1 MEQTLITIAI
11 NYEPGDESAVA
22 DAIATIHGGSAA
34 TIKDAVDSIAAALEA
49 IPGAHVPH
57 WSSPK
62 TDNWVS
68 QQETISSLY
77 QQIDNH
83 VCQCCHQIAVAPA
96 GVADFEPGA
105 CPPLHNCAVCA
116 DQII

>member
-11 NYEPGDESAVA
+11 NYEPEDESAVA
-22 DAIATIHGGSAA
+22 DAIAAIHGGSAE

-62 TDNWVS
+62 TDNWVT
-68 QQETISSLY
+68 QNETISSLY

-96 GVADFEPGA
+96 GVVGFEPGV
-105 CPPLHNCAVCA
+105 CPPLHNCAACA

>member
-11 NYEPGDESAVA
+11 NYEPEDESAVA
-22 DAIATIHGGSAA
+22 DAIAAIHGGSAE

-62 TDNWVS
+62 TDNWVT
-68 QQETISSLY
+68 QNETISSLY

-83 VCQCCHQIAVAPA
+83 VCQCCHEIAVAPA
-96 GVADFEPGA
+96 GAAGFEPGV
-105 CPPLHNCAVCA
+105 CPPLHNCAACA

>member
-11 NYEPGDESAVA
+11 NYEPEDESAVA
-22 DAIATIHGGSAA
+22 DAIAAIHGGSAE

-62 TDNWVS
+62 TDNWVT
-68 QQETISSLY
+68 QNETISSLY

-96 GVADFEPGA
+96 GVAGFEPGV
-105 CPPLHNCAVCA
+105 CPPLHNCAACA

>member
-1 MEQTLITIAI
+1 MEQRLITIAI
-11 NYEPGDESAVA
+11 DYDPEDEHQVA
-22 DAIATIHGGSAA
+22 AAIAAIHGASAS
-34 TIKDAVDSIAAALEA
+34 TIKDAVDSIAARLGA

-62 TDNWVS
+62 TEDWVAQS
-68 QQETISSLY
+68 ETIGRLH
-77 QQIDNH
+77 QAIDDH

-96 GVADFEPGA
+96 GTTGFEPGI
-105 CPPLHNCAVCA
+105 CPPLHNCAACA

>member
-1 MEQTLITIAI
+1 MKQTLITIAI
-11 NYEPGDESAVA
+11 NYEPEDESAVA
-22 DAIATIHGGSAA
+22 NAIAAIHGGSAG
-34 TIKDAVDSIAAALEA
+34 TIKEAVDAVAASLEA

-57 WSSPK
+57 WSSPD
-62 TDNWVS
+62 TENWVS
-68 QQETISSLY
+68 QQEVISTLY

-83 VCQCCHQIAVAPA
+83 VCQCCHQITVAPA
-96 GVADFEPGA
+96 GVITFEPGT